1 MVSKIA
7 VDCDCSH
14 DIRRWLL
21 LGRKPMINLNSMLK
35 SRDISL
41 PTKVHIVKA
50 MVFPVVTYICES
62 WTGKKVEH
70 KELCLQT
77 VVLEKLLRVP
87 WTVRSNQSVFREI
100 NSEYSLEGLM
110 LELKLRYFG
119 HLMQTADSLEKSLKL
134 GKIEGRRRRGSQRI
148 RSLDGIT
155 NTMDMNLGKLWEV
168 VGDREAVPGT
178 DYRLCA
184 VVHGISESDTTGWQN
199 NNSGLT
205 KLQPQGRHSPLQM
218 CQCREEIR
226 KKISQD
232 GVRGAQRTMHRRIPS
247 RQLTQEESKILPGS
261 LG

>member
-1 MVSKIA
+1 M
-7 VDCDCSH
+7 
-14 DIRRWLL
+14 
-21 LGRKPMINLNSMLK
+21 
-35 SRDISL
+35 
-41 PTKVHIVKA
+41 
-50 MVFPVVTYICES
+50 
-62 WTGKKVEH
+62 EH

-87 WTVRSNQSVFREI
+87 WTVRSNQSVLREI

-155 NTMDMNLGKLWEV
+155 NTMDMNLGKLGEV

-184 VVHGISESDTTGWQN
+184 VVHGITESDTTG
-199 NNSGLT
+199 
-205 KLQPQGRHSPLQM
+205 
-218 CQCREEIR
+218 
-226 KKISQD
+226 
-232 GVRGAQRTMHRRIPS
+232 
-247 RQLTQEESKILPGS
+247 
-261 LG
+261 